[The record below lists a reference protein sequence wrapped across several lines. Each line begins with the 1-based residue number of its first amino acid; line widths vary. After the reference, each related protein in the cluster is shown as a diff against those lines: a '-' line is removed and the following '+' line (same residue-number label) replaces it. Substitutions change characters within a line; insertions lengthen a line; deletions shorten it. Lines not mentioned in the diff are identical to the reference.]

1 LTLFLESFRIDVSIK
16 LNDLEVKMKLLL
28 QNTKGNKIAL
38 EVEGMKSYPS
48 ENGEWGWIEYDT
60 NEGTIFWTVENGF
73 GMVHPFHYMP
83 VEINAIKYD
92 VVALDVDGK
101 YV

>member
-1 LTLFLESFRIDVSIK
+1 
-16 LNDLEVKMKLLL
+16 MKLLL
-28 QNTKGNKIAL
+28 QNTNGNKIAL
-38 EVEGMKSYPS
+38 EVGKYKVFA
-48 ENGEWGWIEYDT
+48 NAGYIEYDT

-92 VVALDVDGK
+92 VVALDVEGK